1 VADAPGASTT
11 ALPALSLIAT
21 LIAVAALIDQ
31 LWFNG
36 GVLPTSP
43 LTIAMEVAAIALMLW
58 ARTTF
63 GMRSFHAAANPSE
76 GGLVTSGP
84 YHFIRHP
91 IYTAASLF
99 TWGAA
104 LAHWSWQSATVAIIV
119 TAAMLVRLFS
129 EEHLLRARYSEYADY
144 MRHTRRMVP
153 WVF

>member
-1 VADAPGASTT
+1 M
-11 ALPALSLIAT
+11 LPALSLIAT
-21 LIAVAALIDQ
+21 LIAVLALIDQ
-31 LWFNG
+31 LLFNG
-36 GVLPTSP
+36 GVFPTSP
-43 LTIAMEVAAIALMLW
+43 LTIAMEVGAIALMIW

-63 GMRSFHAAANPSE
+63 GLRSFHAAANPGE

-104 LAHWSWQSATVAIIV
+104 LAHWSWQSAMVAIVV
-119 TAAMLVRLFS
+119 TTAMLVRLFS
-129 EEHLLRARYSEYADY
+129 EERLLRARYPEYADY
-144 MRHTRRMVP
+144 VRRTRRMVP